1 MEYRR
6 CRELGARLFTDDVH
20 RCELPSDA
28 AVGVGGHP
36 ASRRAASGRVA

>member
-6 CRELGARLFTDDVH
+6 CRELGARVFTDDVH

-36 ASRRAASGRVA
+36 A